1 MMEEHLHFKYQH
13 DSIIIKGKK
22 IELISFNM
30 LVLLKKDISVLV
42 IILSVI
48 ILRLLSFL

>member
-1 MMEEHLHFKYQH
+1 MMEGHLHFKYPM
-13 DSIIIKGKK
+13 IVLLLRKKG

-48 ILRLLSFL
+48 ILRPLSFS